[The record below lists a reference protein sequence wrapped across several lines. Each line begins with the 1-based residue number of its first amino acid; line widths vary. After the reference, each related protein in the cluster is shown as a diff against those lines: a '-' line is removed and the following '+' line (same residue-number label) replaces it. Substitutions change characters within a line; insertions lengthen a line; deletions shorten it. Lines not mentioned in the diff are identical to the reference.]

1 MKTKNQKISESM
13 SLTRHKRNNQI
24 CFVREFKIKYSA
36 CNKSQKEYLKRIM
49 LEAKWFF
56 NYFLAWTKSNP
67 ETAISEFNSKINTIT
82 KKDTCNKISQEEIDR
97 FNNYL
102 NVIVKSNKSSN
113 NLNNRISSIY
123 ELVKNH
129 YKDYQKLNSI
139 MVSNNNN

>member
-1 MKTKNQKISESM
+1 MLDEKTKEQLQILDEKS
-13 SLTRHKRNNQI
+13 KRVLDI
-24 CFVREFKIKYSA
+24 CDIKHELVA
-36 CNKSQKEYLKRIM
+36 TM
-49 LEAKWFF
+49 LM
-56 NYFLAWTKSNP
+56 
-67 ETAISEFNSKINTIT
+67 
-82 KKDTCNKISQEEIDR
+82 KDKISQEEIDR

>member
-1 MKTKNQKISESM
+1 MKSQSKSTSFVNTRKKLKNMLDEKTKEQLQILDEKS
-13 SLTRHKRNNQI
+13 KRVLDI
-24 CFVREFKIKYSA
+24 CDIKHELVA
-36 CNKSQKEYLKRIM
+36 TM
-49 LEAKWFF
+49 L
-56 NYFLAWTKSNP
+56 
-67 ETAISEFNSKINTIT
+67 

>member
-1 MKTKNQKISESM
+1 MKSQSKSTSFVNTRKELKNMLDEKTKEQLQILDEKS
-13 SLTRHKRNNQI
+13 KRVLDI
-24 CFVREFKIKYSA
+24 CDIKHELVA
-36 CNKSQKEYLKRIM
+36 TM
-49 LEAKWFF
+49 L
-56 NYFLAWTKSNP
+56 
-67 ETAISEFNSKINTIT
+67 
-82 KKDTCNKISQEEIDR
+82 KKDTYNKISQEEIDR